1 MNEVMSS
8 FVPGL
13 QFSRD
18 FYAQAVRP
26 VIAGVAHSAA
36 LIGPGSEV
44 LAFDTERS
52 AARGWGPR
60 VVVFVPAGL
69 VGEVTASLVEE
80 LPRVFGGYPV
90 VVGAEGGVRVA
101 EASVWLSDRL
111 GFDPLAGAGVL
122 DWLSAPWQRLAEV
135 TRGEVFHDGL
145 GVLERVRSAL
155 RWYPAD
161 LERYVLACQWRRVA
175 RLESFPR
182 RCGETGDDL
191 GSAVFT
197 AALVGEL
204 MRLVLLVRRRYPP
217 YAKWVGGAFARL
229 SGTAELGE
237 VLSLA
242 VGAAGWRARERYLG
256 QAVERVAVL
265 QGRLG
270 RLGSVPGVE
279 GGAWG
284 LAEALA
290 GGVVDPVVRG
300 FPLTGSVDQLGG
312 GAELLEDP
320 RRCRAAVGAVLGL

>member
-1 MNEVMSS
+1 MSS

-18 FYAQAVRP
+18 FYTQEVRP

-60 VVVFVPAGL
+60 VVVFVPEGS
-69 VGEVTASLVEE
+69 VGEVTASLAEA

-90 VVGAEGGVRVA
+90 VVGEGGGVRVV
-101 EASVWLSDRL
+101 EPSVWLPGRL

-122 DWLSAPWQRLAEV
+122 DWLSVPWQRLAEV
-135 TRGEVFHDGL
+135 TGGEVFHDGL
-145 GVLERVRSAL
+145 GVLERVRSVL

-197 AALVGEL
+197 ASLVGEL

-237 VLSLA
+237 VLSAA
-242 VGAAGWRARERYLG
+242 VGAGDWRVRERCLG
-256 QAVERVAVL
+256 EAVERVSVL
-265 QGRLG
+265 HGRLG
-270 RLGSVPGVE
+270 LGAAVRG
-279 GGAWG
+279 GGARG
-284 LAEALA
+284 VAEALA

-312 GAELLEDP
+312 CAELLEDP
-320 RRCRAAVGAVLGL
+320 VRCRAAVGAVLGL